1 MPKNKT
7 WKIISW
13 LIALFIL
20 ALLLYFRLDLGIRRY
35 FDIDEFAHLH
45 WGYNLFLGQKPY
57 ADFFYLFPP
66 FFLYPVA
73 FIMSIF
79 GRSAVTLIAARIFI
93 FTVFAGI
100 CLFLYLLS
108 SLLSGRYFAL
118 AVVAVFAFLPMPYDK
133 MLEIRP
139 DLPSLLMSMAGLYF
153 FIRGR
158 EKRNPP
164 LFFLAGLSFASSLA
178 LVPKSLFMLLPPVV
192 ILLKDFFS
200 SKDDSK
206 KMVCRNYL
214 SFSGGLL
221 LPAVVLGLIA
231 LSTGKVLLAFYS
243 MTKLSAA
250 GAKSLS
256 KQFYMRPDL
265 FFYPN
270 DTYYGFSGYHAV
282 YLTNL
287 IIWIGG
293 AVYSVWQ
300 FMSSFSQREEKQA
313 VRSFLLSGVFLANLF
328 AFVNFFPLKHAQ
340 YLIPSAPFAALF
352 FTKLWFDIWRKVS
365 KRLAG
370 IAVLAGLIY
379 ICFLGFSMYRIKKN
393 WTNGSSLNKLESIL
407 GRIPSKTPVFDLTG
421 ETVFFPDGYYFC
433 CLPYGQYQETLLFD
447 YPSIESYM
455 DKKNTRYVHAGTPER
470 LNVLPDIQ
478 RKYLEDNFSWSDF
491 GLMVRK

>member
-1 MPKNKT
+1 MPKNKV
-7 WKIISW
+7 WQIISW
-13 LIALFIL
+13 LVALFVL

-79 GRSAVTLIAARIFI
+79 GRSAVSLIAVRIFI

-108 SLLSGRYFAL
+108 SLLNGRYFAL
-118 AVVAVFAFLPMPYDK
+118 AAVAVFAFLPMPYDK

-153 FIRGR
+153 FIRAR
-158 EKRNPP
+158 EKHNQP
-164 LFFLAGLSFASSLA
+164 LFFLAGLSFATSLA
-178 LVPKSLFMLLPPVV
+178 LVPKSLFMLLPPVA
-192 ILLKDFFS
+192 ITLKDFFAL
-200 SKDDSK
+200 KERDRK
-206 KMVCRNYL
+206 NFFKNYL
-214 SFSGGLL
+214 TLAIGLL
-221 LPAVVLGLIA
+221 IPTLLLMIIV
-231 LSTGKVLLAFYS
+231 LSTGKALFSIYS

-293 AVYSVWQ
+293 AVYSVWR
-300 FMSSFSQREEKQA
+300 FIASFSSDDEKLG

-340 YLIPSAPFAALF
+340 YLIPAAPFAALF

-370 IAVLAGLIY
+370 VTVLAGLIY
-379 ICFLGFSMYRIKKN
+379 VCFLGFSMYRIKKN
-393 WTNGSSLNKLESIL
+393 WTNGSYLAKLNTIL
-407 GRIPSKTPVFDLTG
+407 KKYPQDSRIFDLSG

-433 CLPYGQYQETLLFD
+433 CLPYGQYQETLIFD

-455 DKKNTRYVHAGTPER
+455 NKKNTRYVHAGIP
-470 LNVLPDIQ
+470 
-478 RKYLEDNFSWSDF
+478 
-491 GLMVRK
+491 